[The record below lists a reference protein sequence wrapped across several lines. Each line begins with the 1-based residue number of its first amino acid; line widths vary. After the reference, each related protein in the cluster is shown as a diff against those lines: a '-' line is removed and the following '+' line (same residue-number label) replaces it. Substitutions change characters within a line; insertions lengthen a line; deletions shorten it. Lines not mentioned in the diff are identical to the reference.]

1 MFFSFIEKLT
11 SIGFLVNLPSPYIL
25 KTPKISILSLPD
37 YKSKWDMSF
46 FIRKGNQRK
55 TTELNEEYYNI
66 KMKKTYLG
74 KKNIKNGSSK

>member
-1 MFFSFIEKLT
+1 
-11 SIGFLVNLPSPYIL
+11 
-25 KTPKISILSLPD
+25 
-37 YKSKWDMSF
+37 MSF